1 MAIELPVTTRTVLGK
16 KVKEL
21 RVEGLV
27 PAELFG
33 RGVENRH
40 LSLSATAAAK
50 AYREAGEHTI
60 VTLVMDSGERVPAVF
75 ADVQWNHLQGSLLA
89 VDFHMVRMDE
99 AIEAKV
105 PVRLAGEAPA
115 KKEGFP
121 IVQVMQEIEVRG
133 LPNELPHEILVDVS
147 ALAEPG
153 HTIYVRDLT
162 APKGVKLLAQGD
174 TAVITVG
181 EKTKEEAVAAPVAAT
196 AETATPTTATETTE
210 EK

>member
-16 KVKEL
+16 KV
-21 RVEGLV
+21 RMQRAEGLV

-33 RGVENRH
+33 RGMENRH
-40 LSLSATAAAK
+40 LSLSAAVAAK

-60 VTLVMDSGERVPAVF
+60 VTLMTDSGERIPAMF
-75 ADVQWNHLQGSLLA
+75 ADVQWDHLKGVLLS
-89 VDFHMVRMDE
+89 VDFHMIRMDE

-105 PVRLAGEAPA
+105 PVRLEGESPA

-133 LPNELPHEILVDVS
+133 LPNELPHEILADVS
-147 ALAEPG
+147 TLTEPG
-153 HTIYVRDLT
+153 HTIYVRDLA
-162 APKGVKLLAQGD
+162 APQGVKLLAQGD
-174 TAVITVG
+174 TAVVTVG
-181 EKTKEEAVAAPVAAT
+181 EKTKEEVSAAPAAAAESAAPTAT
-196 AETATPTTATETTE
+196 APEATE